1 LVENIS
7 KKDDCFMNDTRFYW
21 IITLQKICE
30 MPLELLAKD
39 ELKNSMPVEAKN
51 EERKKY
57 THLELLARILCGI
70 SPFLELNANMPGT
83 DIREREIAL
92 HLLRLARKSLDIAT
106 CPDCRDY
113 MNFEEGAQPL
123 VDAAFLAQ
131 AIIRAPKSLWEQID
145 PSVRK
150 RLIEEMKKTRK
161 IKPYYSNWLLF
172 SAMIEAFMFFAGEE
186 WDKTKV
192 DLILKAVDGWYKGD
206 GVYGDGPLFRWDYYN
221 SFVIYPM
228 LIDILKVLYS
238 QDDKWKE
245 LETKVIERAQRYA
258 VVLERLISP
267 EGTFPI
273 IGRSI
278 TYRTAVFH
286 LLALLSLYRKL
297 PSQLSPAQVRCGLT
311 AVLKKVFE
319 KKGVFD
325 EKGWLRIGVAG
336 AQPLLGEDYIS
347 TGSLYLCTTVFL
359 PLGVPQSDPF
369 WKDPC
374 EDWTN
379 KKVWEGLNVKP
390 DKAIEY

>member
-228 LIDILKVLYS
+228 LIDILKVLSS

-286 LLALLSLYRKL
+286 LLALLSLSRKIC
-297 PSQLSPAQVRCGLT
+297 SCA
-311 AVLKKVFE
+311 
-319 KKGVFD
+319 
-325 EKGWLRIGVAG
+325 
-336 AQPLLGEDYIS
+336 
-347 TGSLYLCTTVFL
+347 
-359 PLGVPQSDPF
+359 
-369 WKDPC
+369 
-374 EDWTN
+374 
-379 KKVWEGLNVKP
+379 
-390 DKAIEY
+390 

>member
-1 LVENIS
+1 
-7 KKDDCFMNDTRFYW
+7 MNNTRFYW
-21 IITLQKICE
+21 ILTLQKICE

-39 ELKNSMPVEAKN
+39 ELKSSMPVEAKN

-70 SPFLELNANMPGT
+70 SPFLELNANTPST

-92 HLLRLARKSLDIAT
+92 HLLKLARKSLNVAT

-131 AIIRAPKSLWEQID
+131 AIIRAPKSLWQQID

-186 WDKTKV
+186 WDRTKV
-192 DLILKAVDGWYKGD
+192 DLILRTVDGWYKGD

-228 LIDILKVLYS
+228 LIDILKVLSS
-238 QDDKWKE
+238 QDDKWQE
-245 LETKVIERAQRYA
+245 LETRVLKRAQRYA

-273 IGRSI
+273 MGRSI
-278 TYRTAVFH
+278 SYRTAVFH
-286 LLALLSLYRKL
+286 LLALLSLYHKL

-319 KKGVFD
+319 KKGTFD

-347 TGSLYLCTTVFL
+347 TGSLYLCTTIFL
-359 PLGVPQSDPF
+359 PLGLPQSDPF

-374 EDWTN
+374 EGWTN
-379 KKVWEGLNVKP
+379 KKVWEGLNIEP
-390 DKAIEY
+390 DKAIED

>member
-1 LVENIS
+1 
-7 KKDDCFMNDTRFYW
+7 MNDTRFYW

-228 LIDILKVLYS
+228 LIDILKVLSS

-297 PSQLSPAQVRCGLT
+297 PSQLSPTQVRCGLT

-390 DKAIEY
+390 DKAIEH

>member
-228 LIDILKVLYS
+228 LIDILKVLSS

-297 PSQLSPAQVRCGLT
+297 PSQLSPTQVRCGLT

-390 DKAIEY
+390 DKAIEH

>member
-1 LVENIS
+1 
-7 KKDDCFMNDTRFYW
+7 MNDTRFYW

-228 LIDILKVLYS
+228 LIDILKVLSS

-297 PSQLSPAQVRCGLT
+297 PSQLSLAQVRCGLT

-390 DKAIEY
+390 DKAIEH

>member
-1 LVENIS
+1 
-7 KKDDCFMNDTRFYW
+7 M
-21 IITLQKICE
+21 
-30 MPLELLAKD
+30 
-39 ELKNSMPVEAKN
+39 
-51 EERKKY
+51 
-57 THLELLARILCGI
+57 
-70 SPFLELNANMPGT
+70 
-83 DIREREIAL
+83 
-92 HLLRLARKSLDIAT
+92 
-106 CPDCRDY
+106 
-113 MNFEEGAQPL
+113 
-123 VDAAFLAQ
+123 
-131 AIIRAPKSLWEQID
+131 
-145 PSVRK
+145 RK

-172 SAMIEAFMFFAGEE
+172 SAMVEAFMFFAGEE
-186 WDKTKV
+186 WDGIKV
-192 DLILKAVDGWYKGD
+192 DLILRAVDGWYKGD

-228 LIDILKVLYS
+228 LIDIFRVLSS

-245 LETKVIERAQRYA
+245 LETKVLERAQRYA
-258 VVLERLISP
+258 LVLERLISP

-297 PSQLSPAQVRCGLT
+297 PAQLSPAQVRCGLT

-319 KKGVFD
+319 KEGVFD

-359 PLGVPQSDPF
+359 PLGLPQSDPF
-369 WKDPC
+369 WKNPC

-379 KKVWEGLNVKP
+379 KKVWEGLNVRP
-390 DKAIEY
+390 DKAIEH

>member
-1 LVENIS
+1 MVENIS

-228 LIDILKVLYS
+228 LIDILKVLSS

-297 PSQLSPAQVRCGLT
+297 PSQLSLAQVRCGLT

-390 DKAIEY
+390 DKAIEH